1 MAFIYIACV
10 TAAALA
16 EFATKQQKITF
27 FSGSIT
33 ATARGQAAA
42 IRVFSCFR
50 RIKGN
55 GISRPAGRQN
65 R

>member
-10 TAAALA
+10 TATASA
-16 EFATKQQKITF
+16 EFATKQQKITSLWF
-27 FSGSIT
+27 NNGHSPWTGCSD
-33 ATARGQAAA
+33 
-42 IRVFSCFR
+42 RVSSCFK

-55 GISRPAGRQN
+55 GFHDRAGRQN